1 MSNSPHR
8 IRRLRCL
15 VSTSD
20 QTEAFAIR
28 QSLRDRWQDTLLP
41 VFERAFDEVSSGDR
55 IIHIPKIELH
65 LKVPSD
71 REFMDVLPEL
81 IQQQLADRWQSI
93 ASEIISTTQ
102 QELAGR
108 EATIEQNQ
116 FGILLHYLQ
125 TGSLPWQSAH
135 ASVYEIGVDLKETCH
150 KARSQLVNHLHNQ
163 PEPAPFYFRL
173 LQLLSTAEFM
183 AIVNTLSDR
192 FPPEWKTAISESIGF
207 LLDTEQSHLIRHT
220 QWQLIAAILSES
232 LQRFPSGCLL
242 PPQQLK
248 LNFSKILADVLSQSG
263 IEPNTFLAGIPAV
276 AAVLFQPQ
284 VTPIS
289 NPSVSQSQDSGSSD
303 DRTRSP
309 LNSDRINLLESS
321 DEQSNLE
328 ANLSDSDDRTRS
340 PLNSD
345 RINLLESSD
354 EQSNLEADL
363 SDYAVTTAV
372 EIASTDGEFP
382 LLVNYA
388 GLVLLHPFL
397 SPFFEAT
404 GVKAA
409 NSKAIA
415 DAHIP
420 RAAAL
425 LYFLATGQEELYEY
439 ELGFIKI
446 LLGLEPH
453 TPILVGEG
461 LIEESDRQEAEA
473 LLQSAINYWTVLKG
487 TSVNGF
493 RTSFLQRSG
502 LLRNTENGWIL
513 QVEHQAFD
521 LLLEHLPWSI
531 SVIKLS
537 WMKYPLY
544 TEWQSF

>member
-1 MSNSPHR
+1 MSNFPHR

-71 REFMDVLPEL
+71 RELMDVLPEL
-81 IQQQLADRWQSI
+81 IQQQLAERWQSI

-116 FGILLHYLQ
+116 FDILLHYLQ

-135 ASVYEIGVDLKETCH
+135 ASVYEIAVDLKETCH

-192 FPPEWKTAISESIGF
+192 FPLEWKTAISESIGF
-207 LLDTEQSHLIRHT
+207 VLDTAQSHLIRHT
-220 QWQLIAAILSES
+220 QGQLIAAILSES

-242 PPQQLK
+242 QPQQLK
-248 LNFSKILADVLSQSG
+248 LKFSKILADVLSQSG

-303 DRTRSP
+303 DNTRSP

-321 DEQSNLE
+321 DEL
-328 ANLSDSDDRTRS
+328 
-340 PLNSD
+340 
-345 RINLLESSD
+345 
-354 EQSNLEADL
+354 SNLEADL

-372 EIASTDGEFP
+372 EIASPDGELP

-388 GLVLLHPFL
+388 GLVLLHPFI

-425 LYFLATGQEELYEY
+425 LHFLATGQEELYEY

-446 LLGLEPH
+446 FLGLEPD

-502 LLRNTENGWIL
+502 LLRNTENGRIL

>member
-20 QTEAFAIR
+20 PTEAFAIR

-81 IQQQLADRWQSI
+81 IQQQLAERWQPI
-93 ASEIISTTQ
+93 ASEIISTSQ

-116 FGILLHYLQ
+116 FDILLHYLQ

-135 ASVYEIGVDLKETCH
+135 ASVYEIAVDLKETCH

-163 PEPAPFYFRL
+163 AEPAPFYFRL

-192 FPPEWKTAISESIGF
+192 FPLEWKTAISESIGF
-207 LLDTEQSHLIRHT
+207 VLDTEQSHLVRHT
-220 QWQLIAAILSES
+220 QWQLIAAIVSES
-232 LQRFPSGCLL
+232 LQRFPSGCLV

-289 NPSVSQSQDSGSSD
+289 NPSVSQSQDSESSD
-303 DRTRSP
+303 DNTRSP
-309 LNSDRINLLESS
+309 LNSDTINLLESS
-321 DEQSNLE
+321 EEL
-328 ANLSDSDDRTRS
+328 
-340 PLNSD
+340 
-345 RINLLESSD
+345 
-354 EQSNLEADL
+354 SNLEADL

-382 LLVNYA
+382 LFVNYA

-397 SPFFEAT
+397 SPFFEAS

-446 LLGLEPH
+446 LLGLEPD

-502 LLRNTENGWIL
+502 LLRNTENGRIL

>member
-55 IIHIPKIELH
+55 IIHIPNIELH

-81 IQQQLADRWQSI
+81 IQQQLTERWQSI

-116 FGILLHYLQ
+116 FDILLHYLQ

-135 ASVYEIGVDLKETCH
+135 ASVYEVAVDLKETCH

-163 PEPAPFYFRL
+163 AEPAPFYFRL

-192 FPPEWKTAISESIGF
+192 FPLEWKTAISESIGF
-207 LLDTEQSHLIRHT
+207 VLDTEQSHLVRHT
-220 QWQLIAAILSES
+220 QWQLIAAIVSES
-232 LQRFPSGCLL
+232 LQRFPSGCLV

-289 NPSVSQSQDSGSSD
+289 NPSVSQSQDSESSD
-303 DRTRSP
+303 DKTRSP
-309 LNSDRINLLESS
+309 LNSDTINLLESS
-321 DEQSNLE
+321 EEL
-328 ANLSDSDDRTRS
+328 
-340 PLNSD
+340 
-345 RINLLESSD
+345 
-354 EQSNLEADL
+354 SNLEADL

-382 LLVNYA
+382 LFVNYA

-397 SPFFEAT
+397 SPFFEAS

-446 LLGLEPH
+446 LLGLEPD

-502 LLRNTENGWIL
+502 LLRNTENGRIL

>member
-41 VFERAFDEVSSGDR
+41 VFERAFDEVSSSDR

-81 IQQQLADRWQSI
+81 IQQQLAERWQSI

-116 FGILLHYLQ
+116 FDILLHYLQ

-163 PEPAPFYFRL
+163 AEPAPFYFRL

-207 LLDTEQSHLIRHT
+207 VLDTEQSHLIRHT

-289 NPSVSQSQDSGSSD
+289 NQSVSQSEDSESSD
-303 DRTRSP
+303 ANTRSP
-309 LNSDRINLLESS
+309 LNSDTINLLESS
-321 DEQSNLE
+321 DELSNLE
-328 ANLSDSDDRTRS
+328 
-340 PLNSD
+340 P
-345 RINLLESSD
+345 
-354 EQSNLEADL
+354 DL

-372 EIASTDGEFP
+372 EIASPDGEFP

-388 GLVLLHPFL
+388 GLVLLHPFI

-425 LYFLATGQEELYEY
+425 LHFLATGQEELYEY

-446 LLGLEPH
+446 LLGLEPD

>member
-8 IRRLRCL
+8 IRRLRCF

-20 QTEAFAIR
+20 QTEALAIR
-28 QSLRDRWQDTLLP
+28 QSLRDRWQNTLLP

-65 LKVPSD
+65 LKVPYD

-81 IQQQLADRWQSI
+81 IQQQLAERWQSI

-102 QELAGR
+102 PELAGR

-116 FGILLHYLQ
+116 FDILLHYLQ

-135 ASVYEIGVDLKETCH
+135 ASVYEIAVDLKETCH

-207 LLDTEQSHLIRHT
+207 VFDTQQSHLIRHT

-232 LQRFPSGCLL
+232 LQRFPSGGLL
-242 PPQQLK
+242 LPQQLK

-289 NPSVSQSQDSGSSD
+289 NPSVSQSQDSVSSD
-303 DRTRSP
+303 DNTRSP
-309 LNSDRINLLESS
+309 LNSDSINLFESG
-321 DEQSNLE
+321 DEL
-328 ANLSDSDDRTRS
+328 
-340 PLNSD
+340 
-345 RINLLESSD
+345 
-354 EQSNLEADL
+354 SNLEADL
-363 SDYAVTTAV
+363 SDCAVTTAV

-382 LLVNYA
+382 LFVNYA
-388 GLVLLHPFL
+388 GLVLLHPFI

-409 NSKAIA
+409 NGKAIA

-425 LYFLATGQEELYEY
+425 LHFLATGQEELYEY

-446 LLGLEPH
+446 LLGLEPD

-461 LIEESDRQEAEA
+461 LIAESDRQEAEA
-473 LLQSAINYWTVLKG
+473 LLQSAINYWSVLKG

-502 LLRNTENGWIL
+502 LLHNTENAWIL

>member
-1 MSNSPHR
+1 
-8 IRRLRCL
+8 L

-41 VFERAFDEVSSGDR
+41 VLERAFDEVSSGDR

-71 REFMDVLPEL
+71 RKFMDVLPEL
-81 IQQQLADRWQSI
+81 IQQQLAERWQSI

-116 FGILLHYLQ
+116 FDILLHYLQ

-135 ASVYEIGVDLKETCH
+135 ASVYEIAVDLKETCH

-207 LLDTEQSHLIRHT
+207 VLDTAQSHLIRHT

-232 LQRFPSGCLL
+232 LQRFPSGCLV

-289 NPSVSQSQDSGSSD
+289 NPSVSQSQDSESSD
-303 DRTRSP
+303 DNTRSP

-321 DEQSNLE
+321 DELSNWE
-328 ANLSDSDDRTRS
+328 ANLSDSDDNTRS

-345 RINLLESSD
+345 TINLLESSD
-354 EQSNLEADL
+354 ELSNWEANL

-372 EIASTDGEFP
+372 EIASPDGEFP
-382 LLVNYA
+382 LVVNYA
-388 GLVLLHPFL
+388 GLVLLHPFI
-397 SPFFEAT
+397 SPFFEAS

-425 LYFLATGQEELYEY
+425 LHFLATGQEELYEY

-446 LLGLEPH
+446 LLGLEPD

-502 LLRNTENGWIL
+502 LLRNTENGRIL

>member
-1 MSNSPHR
+1 M
-8 IRRLRCL
+8 
-15 VSTSD
+15 
-20 QTEAFAIR
+20 
-28 QSLRDRWQDTLLP
+28 
-41 VFERAFDEVSSGDR
+41 
-55 IIHIPKIELH
+55 
-65 LKVPSD
+65 
-71 REFMDVLPEL
+71 
-81 IQQQLADRWQSI
+81 
-93 ASEIISTTQ
+93 
-102 QELAGR
+102 
-108 EATIEQNQ
+108 
-116 FGILLHYLQ
+116 
-125 TGSLPWQSAH
+125 
-135 ASVYEIGVDLKETCH
+135 
-150 KARSQLVNHLHNQ
+150 
-163 PEPAPFYFRL
+163 EP
-173 LQLLSTAEFM
+173 
-183 AIVNTLSDR
+183 
-192 FPPEWKTAISESIGF
+192 
-207 LLDTEQSHLIRHT
+207 
-220 QWQLIAAILSES
+220 
-232 LQRFPSGCLL
+232 
-242 PPQQLK
+242 
-248 LNFSKILADVLSQSG
+248 
-263 IEPNTFLAGIPAV
+263 
-276 AAVLFQPQ
+276 
-284 VTPIS
+284 
-289 NPSVSQSQDSGSSD
+289 
-303 DRTRSP
+303 
-309 LNSDRINLLESS
+309 
-321 DEQSNLE
+321 
-328 ANLSDSDDRTRS
+328 
-340 PLNSD
+340 
-345 RINLLESSD
+345 
-354 EQSNLEADL
+354 DL

-372 EIASTDGEFP
+372 EIASPDGEFP

-388 GLVLLHPFL
+388 GLVLLHPFI

-425 LYFLATGQEELYEY
+425 LHFLATGQEELYEY

-446 LLGLEPH
+446 LLGLEPD

-502 LLRNTENGWIL
+502 LLRNTENAWIL

>member
-425 LYFLATGQEELYEY
+425 LHFLATGQEELYEY

-446 LLGLEPH
+446 LLGLEPD

-513 QVEHQAFD
+513 QVKHQAFD

>member
-1 MSNSPHR
+1 MLNSSHR

-41 VFERAFDEVSSGDR
+41 VFERAFDEVSGGDR
-55 IIHIPKIELH
+55 ILHIPKIELH

-81 IQQQLADRWQSI
+81 VQQQLTERWQSI

-108 EATIEQNQ
+108 EATIGQNQ
-116 FGILLHYLQ
+116 FDILLHYLQ

-135 ASVYEIGVDLKETCH
+135 ASVYESAVDLKETCY

-207 LLDTEQSHLIRHT
+207 VLDTAQSHLIRHT
-220 QWQLIAAILSES
+220 QGQLIAAILSES

-248 LNFSKILADVLSQSG
+248 LKFSKILADVLSQSG

-289 NPSVSQSQDSGSSD
+289 NPSVFQSQDSELSD
-303 DRTRSP
+303 DNTRSP
-309 LNSDRINLLESS
+309 LNSDTINLLESS
-321 DEQSNLE
+321 DELSNLE
-328 ANLSDSDDRTRS
+328 ANLSDSDDNTRS
-340 PLNSD
+340 PLSSD
-345 RINLLESSD
+345 TINLLESSD
-354 EQSNLEADL
+354 ELSNLEADL

-382 LLVNYA
+382 LFVNYA
-388 GLVLLHPFL
+388 GLVLIHPFL

-404 GVKAA
+404 GVKAP

-425 LYFLATGQEELYEY
+425 LHFLATGQEELYEY

-446 LLGLEPH
+446 LLGLEPD

>member
-1 MSNSPHR
+1 
-8 IRRLRCL
+8 L

-41 VFERAFDEVSSGDR
+41 VFERAFDEVSSSDR

-81 IQQQLADRWQSI
+81 IQQQLAERWQSI

-116 FGILLHYLQ
+116 FDILLHYLQ

-207 LLDTEQSHLIRHT
+207 VLDTEQSHLIRHT

-289 NPSVSQSQDSGSSD
+289 NQSVSQSEDSESSD
-303 DRTRSP
+303 DNTRSP
-309 LNSDRINLLESS
+309 LNSDTINLLESS
-321 DEQSNLE
+321 DQL
-328 ANLSDSDDRTRS
+328 
-340 PLNSD
+340 
-345 RINLLESSD
+345 
-354 EQSNLEADL
+354 
-363 SDYAVTTAV
+363 
-372 EIASTDGEFP
+372 
-382 LLVNYA
+382 
-388 GLVLLHPFL
+388 
-397 SPFFEAT
+397 
-404 GVKAA
+404 
-409 NSKAIA
+409 
-415 DAHIP
+415 
-420 RAAAL
+420 
-425 LYFLATGQEELYEY
+425 
-439 ELGFIKI
+439 
-446 LLGLEPH
+446 
-453 TPILVGEG
+453 
-461 LIEESDRQEAEA
+461 
-473 LLQSAINYWTVLKG
+473 
-487 TSVNGF
+487 
-493 RTSFLQRSG
+493 
-502 LLRNTENGWIL
+502 
-513 QVEHQAFD
+513 
-521 LLLEHLPWSI
+521 
-531 SVIKLS
+531 
-537 WMKYPLY
+537 
-544 TEWQSF
+544 